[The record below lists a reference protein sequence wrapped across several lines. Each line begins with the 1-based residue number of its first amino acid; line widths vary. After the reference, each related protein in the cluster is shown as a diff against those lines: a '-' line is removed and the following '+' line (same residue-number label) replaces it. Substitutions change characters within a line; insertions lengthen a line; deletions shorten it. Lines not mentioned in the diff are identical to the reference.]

1 MIFGVL
7 NMVGMVIF
15 MVVIVILSIRSA
27 EKEAKTTSVLLRI
40 LMNFMQEI
48 VILRNLDLDWPLE
61 VSDFYTGVKQTGN
74 VNYSLISY
82 SCMYGKTESGVDT
95 VFNDQEI
102 VLYLP
107 IGAFLVCAVVWAI
120 AALIRRKLN
129 YLKTHLLMT
138 ISVVHT
144 TFLMHIFQT
153 NLSMLSCTQKMEN
166 GTTWLLSDLRVQ
178 CWVGKHLNYVLWYTL
193 PSLVIWCVVLP
204 VGILVLI
211 VKYRKDLRTSNN
223 LIRFSFLCKGY
234 KPSMFFWTFLV
245 IFKKYFILIE
255 TVLFSQQHPALP
267 ALAIIICLL
276 IYIILQIYYKPYLKP
291 SLNATETLAIGSSIT
306 LLLTGLTGSSMSKD
320 MSALVTIFVVIAFTA
335 LGLFFLYLLV
345 QVVWSLLKEMK
356 WVQKILERRRRKKVA
371 IDYESVNQSVK
382 SRDPIRDSEAAID
395 PAGKDDN
402 KLA

>member
-1 MIFGVL
+1 
-7 NMVGMVIF
+7 
-15 MVVIVILSIRSA
+15 
-27 EKEAKTTSVLLRI
+27 
-40 LMNFMQEI
+40 
-48 VILRNLDLDWPLE
+48 
-61 VSDFYTGVKQTGN
+61 
-74 VNYSLISY
+74 
-82 SCMYGKTESGVDT
+82 
-95 VFNDQEI
+95 
-102 VLYLP
+102 
-107 IGAFLVCAVVWAI
+107 
-120 AALIRRKLN
+120 
-129 YLKTHLLMT
+129 
-138 ISVVHT
+138 
-144 TFLMHIFQT
+144 
-153 NLSMLSCTQKMEN
+153 
-166 GTTWLLSDLRVQ
+166 
-178 CWVGKHLNYVLWYTL
+178 L
-193 PSLVIWCVVLP
+193 PSLVIWCVGLP

-245 IFKKYFILIE
+245 IFKKYFILVE
-255 TVLFSQQHPALP
+255 TVLFSQQNPALP